1 MRKVRM
7 NLDKIK
13 KIPLFNAVDD
23 KTMSE
28 LTEIITIRKYKKGML
43 IFVEGEI
50 GDALYFVNSGLVKLS
65 KTMEDGRE
73 QVLHYVKE
81 GDIFAEILLFDKGP
95 FPATAEVMADSE
107 IGIIHNSELEK
118 FLFNHPKATVQI
130 LAVMSK
136 RLRQAQQ
143 QIRDLA
149 LYSTFDRLIT
159 TLLKLAR
166 EHGEKTE
173 QGIKINLALGQQD
186 LANLI
191 GSSRETVARFMAD
204 LKKSKTITV
213 QKQYITI
220 INEDKLL
227 NWLLK

>member
-1 MRKVRM
+1 MKHPNINLEKLRKF
-7 NLDKIK
+7 
-13 KIPLFNAVDD
+13 PLFNALDQA
-23 KTMSE
+23 TMME
-28 LTEIITIRKYKKGML
+28 LTEIISLRRYKKGML

-73 QVLHYVKE
+73 QVLHFVKE
-81 GDIFAEILLFDKGP
+81 GEIFAEVLLFDKGP
-95 FPATAEVMADSE
+95 FPATAEVMEDSE
-107 IGIIHNSELEK
+107 IGIIQNSELEK

-130 LAVMSK
+130 LVVMSK
-136 RLRQAQQ
+136 RLRRAQQ

-149 LYSTFDRLIT
+149 LYSAFDRLIT

-166 EHGEKTE
+166 EHGQKTD
-173 QGIKINLALGQQD
+173 QGIRINLALGQQD

-191 GSSRETVARFMAD
+191 GSSRETVARFMGD
-204 LKKSKTITV
+204 LKKSQTIKV
-213 QKQYITI
+213 EKQYITI
-220 INEDKLL
+220 LNEDKLF